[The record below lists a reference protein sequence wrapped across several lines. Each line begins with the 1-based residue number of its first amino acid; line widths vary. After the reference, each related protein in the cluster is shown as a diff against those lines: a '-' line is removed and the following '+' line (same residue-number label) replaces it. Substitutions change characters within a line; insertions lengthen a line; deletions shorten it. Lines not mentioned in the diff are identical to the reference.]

1 MGDSELKSPVESI
14 PLTGAF
20 FIIPVRINYQDI
32 MNLVGLGIRIRK
44 LRESMN
50 LSQLQLANSLH
61 ISPQAVSK
69 WERGMNAPDLSVLPL
84 LSTVLQVSLDTL
96 LRDGVPVQS
105 TFPGVVLASSV
116 RGFAQR
122 AATLFPDEV
131 AVILNGMFHSITR
144 VILNYSGVPVKY
156 LGDGFLAYF
165 SGFNYVQRAWDAAI
179 QLNRLELLPGLTVS
193 LQQGPIYLGRIGY
206 GDYAQLDVIGDTVNH
221 AFLLNQWAATH
232 NIGVAAVIDSTI
244 NNGIARRRDAIIQN
258 RTLSVITLEPAEHPV
273 QQLHLPPDE

>member
-1 MGDSELKSPVESI
+1 
-14 PLTGAF
+14 
-20 FIIPVRINYQDI
+20 

-165 SGFNYVQRAWDAAI
+165 SGFNDVQRAWDAAI